1 MSESTLHHLHGAGP
15 HRAGAPAD
23 SLVRRLTRM
32 NLLVLSVTMLL
43 TFALLATATW
53 FVARTRQIQGAE
65 LSAQLLANSI
75 APMMVFADREA
86 ANGELAAFSRR
97 SDLQQ
102 LQVQTL
108 QGAVFAQ
115 WRAGGVETAAAALA
129 APPGMGTYAA
139 VAAHTTTS
147 ANALEVW
154 VPVRLKGELVGL
166 LVLRESLQSLH
177 RAVLLLSGVGALLI
191 GAAIWIAARGLR
203 VVQRRALAPLVEL
216 SDLAERV
223 ALEHDY
229 GRRAT
234 VYRADE
240 VGRLTERFNDMLKRI
255 EIWQAD
261 LHQQLEQEQEA
272 GQQFQQM
279 AHRDSL
285 TDLPNRLFF
294 QGELQRSLALAA
306 QTGELMALMFID
318 LDNFKTVN
326 DQHGHEAGDAV
337 LCEVARRMSGV
348 LRARD
353 VLCRLGGD
361 EFALILP
368 VLPDQAAAEQL
379 ALRLIEAVR
388 EPLHV
393 GAILM
398 PIGATV
404 GLAFC
409 PLDARDASSLLKA
422 SDQAMYAAKRAGKNT
437 FRRVQ
442 HAQHE

>member
-15 HRAGAPAD
+15 RRAGAPAD

-53 FVARTRQIQGAE
+53 FVARARQIQGAE

-86 ANGELAAFSRR
+86 ASGELAAFSRR

-115 WRAGGVETAAAALA
+115 WQAGGVETAAAALA
-129 APPGMGTYAA
+129 APPGIGTYAA

-166 LVLRESLQSLH
+166 LALRESLQSLH
-177 RAVLLLSGVGALLI
+177 RAVLLLSCIGALLI
-191 GAAIWIAARGLR
+191 GVAIWIAARGLR

-261 LHQQLEQEQEA
+261 LHQQLEQEQE
-272 GQQFQQM
+272 M

-285 TDLPNRLFF
+285 TGLPNRLFF

-348 LRARD
+348 VRARD

-388 EPLHV
+388 EPLQV
-393 GAILM
+393 GGILM